1 MSYAI
6 FYIKVIIVVMN
17 MVIMAAA
24 MALTARIATL
34 TVGCYGNNGLHD
46 FNCCNGYNF
55 SRDSFDC
62 IAFNDPNGSAT
73 GCSLRTDICNIHFIF
88 YIILFLT
95 VFL

>member
-6 FYIKVIIVVMN
+6 LYIKVIVVVMN

-55 SRDSFDC
+55 SRGSFDC
-62 IAFNDPNGSAT
+62 IAFNDPSGSARCNGQW
-73 GCSLRTDICNIHFIF
+73 GCNGPK
-88 YIILFLT
+88 
-95 VFL
+95 